1 MIDVERMKMEI
12 EERLEEMQQLFSRKK
27 SELSPERSLQRAF
40 ALARAIAVGHEVRD
54 TYKEG
59 HQFRVAD
66 LARAIGERMNLDKN
80 RITGLRLAGLI
91 HDIGKIDVPAVIL
104 NKETRLDEN
113 EALVMQKH
121 VEIGHDM
128 LKGIRFPWPVARMVW
143 EHHERMDGSGYPR
156 GLKGKRILL
165 ESRILGVADVVDAI
179 TSPRAYRP
187 AREVH
192 VAIYSM
198 KGDRGSLFDQDVV
211 DACLHVFDVQGYK
224 MLEMD

>member
-1 MIDVERMKMEI
+1 MIHVERMKKEI
-12 EERLEEMQQLFSRKK
+12 EERLKEMQPLFSKKK

-40 ALARAIAVGHEVRD
+40 ALARAIAVSHEVRD

-66 LARAIGERMNLDKN
+66 LARAIGEQMNLDKD

-91 HDIGKIDVPAVIL
+91 HDIGKIDIPGEL
-104 NKETRLDEN
+104 LSKPTKLDES
-113 EALVMQKH
+113 EARVMQTH
-121 VEIGHDM
+121 VEIGHTM

-165 ESRILGVADVVDAI
+165 ESRILAVADVVDAI
-179 TSPRAYRP
+179 TSRRAYRP

-198 KGDRGSLFDQDVV
+198 KGDRGGLYDQDVV
-211 DACLHVFDVQGYK
+211 DACLRLFDVQGYK
-224 MLEMD
+224 MLDLD

>member
-1 MIDVERMKMEI
+1 
-12 EERLEEMQQLFSRKK
+12 L
-27 SELSPERSLQRAF
+27 
-40 ALARAIAVGHEVRD
+40 
-54 TYKEG
+54 
-59 HQFRVAD
+59 
-66 LARAIGERMNLDKN
+66 
-80 RITGLRLAGLI
+80 
-91 HDIGKIDVPAVIL
+91 
-104 NKETRLDEN
+104 
-113 EALVMQKH
+113 
-121 VEIGHDM
+121 
-128 LKGIRFPWPVARMVW
+128 
-143 EHHERMDGSGYPR
+143 DGSGYPR